1 MKSVQVGLALV
12 VVFMI
17 LYYRVFGIAAVIAL
31 SGNLVLL
38 VGIMSLLG
46 ATLTLPGIAGIVL
59 TVGMAVDAN
68 VLIFA
73 RIREE
78 IRRDR
83 RRKRRSH
90 RVLIARS

>member
-1 MKSVQVGLALV
+1 MVA
-12 VVFMI
+12 
-17 LYYRVFGIAAVIAL
+17 YYRVFGLCAVAAL
-31 SGNLVLL
+31 SANLVLL
-38 VGIMSLLG
+38 LAFMSLIG

-78 IRRDR
+78 LRAGQSPQMAIHAGFERAWP
-83 RRKRRSH
+83 RS
-90 RVLIARS
+90 STPTSPP